1 LFFAQSQ
8 FPFVN
13 PKCEAIMFLDVTRRR
28 NPSLILAA
36 QKLHQVGLVPANSYV
51 LDLDVVESNARVL
64 KQEADRLGLKVFA
77 MTKQV
82 SRNSGFCAAVKRGG
96 IDKAV
101 AVDMACGIAC
111 DKAGLAIG
119 HLGHLVQVP
128 RSEASQA
135 AALKPDYWTVFSL
148 DKAREAAA
156 ASRQSGRTQK
166 LLIRVQTAGD
176 TFYRGHE
183 GGFDADTA
191 VEAAKEIDKL
201 DGVEFAGIT
210 TFPAQLFDN
219 ATRKIR
225 HTSNLQTLR
234 RTAGIL
240 AGNGFAKIEINAP
253 GTTSTVTL
261 AALADAG
268 ATQVEPGNG
277 LHGTTPLHAVEDL
290 PELPAVVYVTEVSH
304 LHSGQAYCF
313 GGGLYVDPVFPDYE
327 VKAFVAPAPTVDQ
340 SALQP
345 VEIPPPA
352 AIDYY
357 GMIQLG
363 ARSGVQAG
371 DTVVFGFRGQ
381 AFVTRANVV
390 GVSGISTGRPIVV
403 SIENSFGQPA
413 LWMPIKGTH
422 S

>member
-1 LFFAQSQ
+1 
-8 FPFVN
+8 
-13 PKCEAIMFLDVTRRR
+13 MFLDVTRRR

-36 QKLHQVGLVPANSYV
+36 QKLHQDGLIPANSYV

-128 RSEASQA
+128 RGEASQA

-156 ASRQSGRTQK
+156 VSRQNGRMQK

-183 GGFDADTA
+183 GGFAADTA

-225 HTSNLQTLR
+225 HTSNLQTLK

-313 GGGLYVDPVFPDYE
+313 GGGLYVDPVFPDYA
-327 VKAFVAPAPTVDQ
+327 VKAFVAPAPTADK
-340 SALQP
+340 SALLP

-390 GVSGISTGRPIVV
+390 GVSGISTGNPTVV
-403 SIENSFGQPA
+403 SIEDSFGQPA
-413 LWMPIKGTH
+413 LWTLIKGTH

>member
-1 LFFAQSQ
+1 
-8 FPFVN
+8 
-13 PKCEAIMFLDVTRRR
+13 MFLDVTRRR

-36 QKLHQVGLVPANSYV
+36 QKLHQEGLIPANSYV

-128 RSEASQA
+128 RGEASQA

-156 ASRQSGRTQK
+156 ASRQNGRIQK

-183 GGFDADTA
+183 GGFAADTA
-191 VEAAKEIDKL
+191 VESAKEIDKL

-219 ATRKIR
+219 TTRKIR
-225 HTSNLQTLR
+225 LTSNLQTLKH
-234 RTAGIL
+234 TAGIL

-313 GGGLYVDPVFPDYE
+313 GGGLYVDPVFPDYQ

-340 SALQP
+340 STLLP
-345 VEIPPPA
+345 IEIPLPA
-352 AIDYY
+352 TIDYY

-363 ARSGVQAG
+363 ARSSVKAG

-390 GVSGISTGRPIVV
+390 GVSGISTGNPTVV
-403 SIENSFGQPA
+403 SIEDSFGQPA
-413 LWMPIKGTH
+413 LWTMTKGTH

>member
-1 LFFAQSQ
+1 
-8 FPFVN
+8 
-13 PKCEAIMFLDVTRRR
+13 MFLNVTRRR

-36 QKLHQVGLVPANSYV
+36 QKLHQDGLIPANSYV
-51 LDLDVVESNARVL
+51 LDLDAIESNARVL
-64 KQEADRLGLKVFA
+64 KHEANRLKLKVFA
-77 MTKQV
+77 MSKQV

-128 RSEASQA
+128 RGEADQA
-135 AALKPDYWTVFSL
+135 AALKPDYWTIFSIE
-148 DKAREAAA
+148 KAKEAAA
-156 ASRQSGRTQK
+156 ASRQIGHTQK

-183 GGFDADTA
+183 GGFDAGTA
-191 VEAAKEIDKL
+191 VEAAKEIAKL

-210 TFPAQLFDN
+210 TFPAQLYDN

-225 HTSNLQTLR
+225 HTSNLQTLK
-234 RTAGIL
+234 RTADEL
-240 AGNGFAKIEINAP
+240 AKNGFADIEINAP
-253 GTTSTVTL
+253 GTTSTITL

-290 PELPAVVYVTEVSH
+290 PELPSIVYVTEVSH

-327 VKAFVAPAPTVDQ
+327 VKALVAPAPTIDE
-340 SALQP
+340 SALLP

-363 ARSGVQAG
+363 ARTNVHAG

-390 GVSGISTGRPIVV
+390 GVSGISAGKPVVV
-403 SIENSFGQPA
+403 SVEDSFGQPA
-413 LWMPIKGTH
+413 LWTMIKGIQ